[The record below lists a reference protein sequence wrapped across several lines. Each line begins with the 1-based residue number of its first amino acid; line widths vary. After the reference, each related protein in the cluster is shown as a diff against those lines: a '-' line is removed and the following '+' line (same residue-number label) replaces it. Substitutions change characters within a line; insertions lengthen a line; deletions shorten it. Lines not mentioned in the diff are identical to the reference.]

1 MICQEENACQPESKY
16 VYKPFNRIIFG
27 KKLMFDLDED
37 ENDYY
42 AELADLMLSS
52 AGIMIEQD
60 CDDLRPMIVNVL
72 MTPNVSDFYISI
84 STFTI
89 GYAGRE
95 TNNWRTYLTTQNLE
109 EFFDNN
115 NVENMAYHLSTLTQR
130 LGKRHTDNAM

>member
-1 MICQEENACQPESKY
+1 
-16 VYKPFNRIIFG
+16 
-27 KKLMFDLDED
+27 MFDLDDD
-37 ENDYY
+37 ENDYDY
-42 AELADLMLSS
+42 YTDLAEVMLSS

-89 GYAGRE
+89 GYVGRE

-115 NVENMAYHLSTLTQR
+115 NVEDMAHYLSTLTQR
-130 LGKRHTDNAM
+130 LGKRHTDNAMEDLYSFIAEQFISTYEP

>member
-1 MICQEENACQPESKY
+1 
-16 VYKPFNRIIFG
+16 
-27 KKLMFDLDED
+27 MFDLDDD

-42 AELADLMLSS
+42 AELAEVMLSS

-89 GYAGRE
+89 GYVGRE

-109 EFFDNN
+109 EFFDDD
-115 NVENMAYHLSTLTQR
+115 VENMAYHLSTLTQR
-130 LGKRHTDNAM
+130 LGKRHTDNAMEDLYSFIAEQFISTYEP